1 MHRSTLEI
9 KLKFFHFVKLSSH
22 NASLY
27 HPLQRQNTQKQM
39 AHRIIGMADIWTPRD
54 WRSWCK
60 ALGPQGSLPKR
71 PLLAGMVQRKA
82 AKRSVRTLPKATV
95 KKSFQKTKFLCT
107 HSAQKETY
115 ETSSFCFACSKSARA
130 SRTAVSYCIDGC
142 QNPTET
148 TSTAVW
154 KTLEFAACRRYVCLR
169 GRFS

>member
-1 MHRSTLEI
+1 MDAARLEELVQSAGTSRI
-9 KLKFFHFVKLSSH
+9 SSKETTFGRNGTTKGCQAVSSYTSESH
-22 NASLY
+22 
-27 HPLQRQNTQKQM
+27 
-39 AHRIIGMADIWTPRD
+39 
-54 WRSWCK
+54 C
-60 ALGPQGSLPKR
+60 
-71 PLLAGMVQRKA
+71 
-82 AKRSVRTLPKATV
+82 

>member
-60 ALGPQGSLPKR
+60 ALGPQGSSKETTFGR
-71 PLLAGMVQRKA
+71 NGTTKGCQAV
-82 AKRSVRTLPKATV
+82 SSYTSESHC
-95 KKSFQKTKFLCT
+95 KKNFQKTKFLCT